1 MIEKTLIRLRNMRSS
16 LEDVLQRDTLVRLY
30 VDERDLEALNYAI
43 EVLEDENWRHI
54 ADQDARS

>member
-54 ADQDARS
+54 ADQDARP